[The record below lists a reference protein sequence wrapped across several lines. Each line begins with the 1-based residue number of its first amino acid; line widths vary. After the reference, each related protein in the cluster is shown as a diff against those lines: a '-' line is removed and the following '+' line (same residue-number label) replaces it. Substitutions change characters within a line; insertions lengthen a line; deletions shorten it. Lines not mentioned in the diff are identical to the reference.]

1 MADTAHLELGTR
13 ARSFVLHQGGA
24 APGGALD
31 DRTVEE
37 VLATLDQR
45 ELWAAAE
52 AAKRADEAYAS
63 AAGSTPVAPTDTA
76 RLEEVDARHAAVEA
90 ASDRLQRTVTRTYW
104 LIALSIVATVA
115 AVLLVGPAGLG
126 LLVIA
131 AAGLVLWALAR
142 RRVRRAARAEE
153 RALDEVG
160 ATSYLG
166 FQLRRVDELRAEDE
180 RRRSLED
187 LGEARGQA
195 LAAWQAV
202 AGDISV
208 DWALVHRPAI
218 AAILSEQLHEE
229 PRQDAPRLVHP
240 VTDEPQAEDAPV
252 GDPGEM
258 AEAPPEGPPA
268 GPVPSADDLSVLHVH
283 DRHTALNLSSDDLL
297 GMYRTILTA
306 RVLDQKIWALNRM
319 GKAAFVVSGQGHEGA
334 QVGSAWALRAGH
346 DIVLPYY
353 RDTAVMLTLGMS
365 VEQILLAVLA
375 RADDPNSGARQ
386 MPNHWGW
393 PEGNV
398 ITGSSPIATQL
409 PHAAGLA
416 YAAKLRREDTV
427 VVSYFGEG
435 ATSKGDFH
443 EALNFAGIHQL
454 PMVFVCENNGYAISV
469 PMSSESA
476 VDNVADRAHAY
487 GFGGVI
493 VDGNDP
499 LDVFAAVHSAVRH
512 ARRGDGPTLVEC
524 KTYRYLAHT
533 SDDDDRTY
541 RTPQEVEAWRKKD
554 PLRRITQYL
563 IEQRLLSEA
572 DEERIE
578 AEVKATVDAGAK
590 AAEAAAAPAPASAY
604 DRVYARP
611 LRALPGV
618 PEGTSGVPAPPA
630 AEPMPTATTER
641 NVVDAIRWTQQR
653 LLASD
658 DRVVVLGE
666 DVGPR
671 GGVFR
676 ATDGL
681 AAEFGAGRVVDTPLA
696 ESSIIGIG
704 IGLALADLR
713 PIAEIQFADFIHSGF
728 DQLVSEA
735 ARIHYRSNGGFN
747 VPLVVR
753 APWGGGVHGALYHSQ
768 SIEATYAHIPGL
780 KVVVPSTP
788 ADVAGMLRAAVD
800 DPDPVLFLEH
810 KKTYRLITGPVPDD
824 DGWRVPI
831 GLAEVARPGDDL
843 TVVTYGLHRHL
854 CLEAAELL
862 ADEDG
867 SSVEVIDLRTI
878 SPLDRETVLASVA
891 RTGRCLV
898 VHEDNISF
906 GVGAEVAAIVAAEG
920 FWDLDAP
927 VRRLA
932 TADVPSYPFAAPLE
946 AELFV
951 DTPKIVDAMRS
962 LLAV

>member
-1 MADTAHLELGTR
+1 VPDSDPAATR
-13 ARSFVLHQGGA
+13 GPS
-24 APGGALD
+24 
-31 DRTVEE
+31 
-37 VLATLDQR
+37 
-45 ELWAAAE
+45 
-52 AAKRADEAYAS
+52 
-63 AAGSTPVAPTDTA
+63 
-76 RLEEVDARHAAVEA
+76 
-90 ASDRLQRTVTRTYW
+90 
-104 LIALSIVATVA
+104 
-115 AVLLVGPAGLG
+115 LVP
-126 LLVIA
+126 
-131 AAGLVLWALAR
+131 
-142 RRVRRAARAEE
+142 
-153 RALDEVG
+153 
-160 ATSYLG
+160 
-166 FQLRRVDELRAEDE
+166 
-180 RRRSLED
+180 
-187 LGEARGQA
+187 
-195 LAAWQAV
+195 
-202 AGDISV
+202 
-208 DWALVHRPAI
+208 
-218 AAILSEQLHEE
+218 
-229 PRQDAPRLVHP
+229 
-240 VTDEPQAEDAPV
+240 
-252 GDPGEM
+252 
-258 AEAPPEGPPA
+258 
-268 GPVPSADDLSVLHVH
+268 DDLSVLHLH
-283 DRHTALNLSSDDLL
+283 DRHSELGLTPDDLV

-306 RVLDQKIWALNRM
+306 RVLDQKIWSLNRM

-334 QVGSAWALRAGH
+334 QVGSAWALKAGH
-346 DIVLPYY
+346 DGVLPYY
-353 RDTAVMLTLGMS
+353 RDSGVMLTLGMT

-416 YAAKLRREDTV
+416 YAAKVRREDRV

-476 VDNVADRAHAY
+476 VDDVADRAHSY

-493 VDGNDP
+493 VDGNDA
-499 LDVFAAVHSAVRH
+499 LDVYAAVHSAVRH

-563 IEQRLLSEA
+563 IEQRLLSES
-572 DEERIE
+572 DEERVE
-578 AEVKATVDAGAK
+578 AEVKAEVNSAAK
-590 AAEAAAAPAPASAY
+590 AAEAAAAPAPETAY
-604 DRVYARP
+604 ARVFARP
-611 LRALPGV
+611 LRPVPGA
-618 PEGTSGVPAPPA
+618 PEGASDPSTPPTA
-630 AEPMPTATTER
+630 MTMPEATTER
-641 NVVDAIRWTQQR
+641 NVVDTIRWTQQR
-653 LLASD
+653 LMETD
-658 DRVVVLGE
+658 DRVMILGE
-666 DVGPR
+666 DVGAR

-681 AAEFGAGRVVDTPLA
+681 AAEFGDGRVVDTPLA

-704 IGLALADLR
+704 IGLALAGLR

-735 ARIHYRSNGGFN
+735 ARIHYRSNGAFA

-753 APWGGGVHGALYHSQ
+753 TPWGGGVHGALYHSQ
-768 SIEATYAHIPGL
+768 SIEATYAHVPGL

-788 ADVAGMLRAAVD
+788 ADVCGMLRTAIE

-810 KKTYRLITGPVPDD
+810 KKTYRLVSGPVPDD
-824 DGWRVPI
+824 DAWRVPI
-831 GLAEVARPGDDL
+831 GLAEVARAGDDL

-854 CLEAAELL
+854 CLEAAQVL

-867 SSVEVIDLRTI
+867 ASVEVIDLRTI
-878 SPLDRETVLASVA
+878 SPLDRDTVLASVS
-891 RTGRCLV
+891 RTGRCLI
-898 VHEDNISF
+898 VHEDNLSF
-906 GVGAEVAAIVAAEG
+906 GVGAEVAAIVAAEA
-920 FWDLDAP
+920 FWNLDAP

-932 TADVPSYPFAAPLE
+932 TADVPSYPFAGPLE

-951 DTPKIVDAMRS
+951 DTPKIIEAMRS
-962 LLAV
+962 SLRD

>member
-1 MADTAHLELGTR
+1 MPDIDVR
-13 ARSFVLHQGGA
+13 AGDERPEGA
-24 APGGALD
+24 ASPSL
-31 DRTVEE
+31 
-37 VLATLDQR
+37 
-45 ELWAAAE
+45 
-52 AAKRADEAYAS
+52 
-63 AAGSTPVAPTDTA
+63 
-76 RLEEVDARHAAVEA
+76 
-90 ASDRLQRTVTRTYW
+90 
-104 LIALSIVATVA
+104 
-115 AVLLVGPAGLG
+115 
-126 LLVIA
+126 
-131 AAGLVLWALAR
+131 R
-142 RRVRRAARAEE
+142 RRT
-153 RALDEVG
+153 G
-160 ATSYLG
+160 
-166 FQLRRVDELRAEDE
+166 
-180 RRRSLED
+180 
-187 LGEARGQA
+187 
-195 LAAWQAV
+195 
-202 AGDISV
+202 
-208 DWALVHRPAI
+208 
-218 AAILSEQLHEE
+218 
-229 PRQDAPRLVHP
+229 
-240 VTDEPQAEDAPV
+240 
-252 GDPGEM
+252 
-258 AEAPPEGPPA
+258 
-268 GPVPSADDLSVLHVH
+268 GPVPTADDLSALHLH
-283 DRHTALNLSSDDLL
+283 DRHSALGLSAEDLV

-306 RVLDQKIWALNRM
+306 RVLDQKIWSLNRM
-319 GKAAFVVSGQGHEGA
+319 GRAAFVVSGQGHEGA

-346 DIVLPYY
+346 DVVLPYY
-353 RDTAVMLTLGMS
+353 RDTGVMLTLGMTA
-365 VEQILLAVLA
+365 EQILLAVLA
-375 RADDPNSGARQ
+375 RAEDPNSGARQ

-393 PEGNV
+393 PAGNV

-416 YAAKLRREDTV
+416 YAAKLRREDRV
-427 VVSYFGEG
+427 VISYFGEG

-476 VDNVADRAHAY
+476 VDDVADRAHAY

-493 VDGNDP
+493 VDGNDA
-499 LDVFAAVHSAVRH
+499 LDVYAAVHSAVRH

-541 RTPQEVEAWRKKD
+541 RTPREVEAWRKKD

-578 AEVKATVDAGAK
+578 AEVKAGVDAAAK
-590 AAEAAAAPAPASAY
+590 AADAAPTPEPATAY
-604 DRVYARP
+604 RAVHARP
-611 LRALPGV
+611 LRPIPGAPAGAGGEGPP
-618 PEGTSGVPAPPA
+618 PEAMAPPA
-630 AEPMPTATTER
+630 PATER
-641 NVVDAIRWTQQR
+641 NVVDTVRWTQQR
-653 LLASD
+653 LLATD
-658 DRVVVLGE
+658 ERVVILGE

-681 AAEFGAGRVVDTPLA
+681 ADEFGPDRVVDTPLA

-735 ARIHYRSNGGFN
+735 ARIHYRSDGGFA

-768 SIEATYAHIPGL
+768 AIEATYAHVPGL
-780 KVVVPSTP
+780 KVVTPSTP
-788 ADVAGMLRAAVD
+788 ADVCGMLRAAVD

-810 KKTYRLITGPVPDD
+810 KKTYRLVTGPVPDD
-824 DGWRVPI
+824 DGWRVPL
-831 GLAEVARPGDDL
+831 GLAEVARAGTDL

-854 CLEAAELL
+854 CLEAAEAL
-862 ADEDG
+862 AAEDG
-867 SSVEVIDLRTI
+867 ASVEVLDLRTI
-878 SPLDRETVLASVA
+878 SPLDRDTVLASVV

-898 VHEDNISF
+898 VHEDNLSF
-906 GVGAEVAAIVAAEG
+906 GVGAEVAAIVAAEA

-932 TADVPSYPFAAPLE
+932 TPDVPAYPFAAALE

-951 DTPKIVDAMRS
+951 DAGKVAAAMRAS
-962 LLAV
+962 LAE

>member
-1 MADTAHLELGTR
+1 MADIEVR
-13 ARSFVLHQGGA
+13 ATDGEPNPAR
-24 APGGALD
+24 P
-31 DRTVEE
+31 
-37 VLATLDQR
+37 
-45 ELWAAAE
+45 
-52 AAKRADEAYAS
+52 
-63 AAGSTPVAPTDTA
+63 AGNPAPT
-76 RLEEVDARHAAVEA
+76 
-90 ASDRLQRTVTRTYW
+90 SDD
-104 LIALSIVATVA
+104 LS
-115 AVLLVGPAGLG
+115 LLHLHDLHTDLG
-126 LLVIA
+126 L
-131 AAGLVLWALAR
+131 
-142 RRVRRAARAEE
+142 
-153 RALDEVG
+153 
-160 ATSYLG
+160 T
-166 FQLRRVDELRAEDE
+166 
-180 RRRSLED
+180 
-187 LGEARGQA
+187 
-195 LAAWQAV
+195 
-202 AGDISV
+202 
-208 DWALVHRPAI
+208 
-218 AAILSEQLHEE
+218 
-229 PRQDAPRLVHP
+229 
-240 VTDEPQAEDAPV
+240 
-252 GDPGEM
+252 
-258 AEAPPEGPPA
+258 
-268 GPVPSADDLSVLHVH
+268 ADDLV
-283 DRHTALNLSSDDLL
+283 

-306 RVLDQKIWALNRM
+306 RVLDQKVWSLNRM
-319 GKAAFVVSGQGHEGA
+319 GKAAFVVSGQGHEGC

-346 DIVLPYY
+346 DLVLPYY
-353 RDTAVMLTLGMS
+353 RDTGVLLTLGMT

-375 RADDPNSGARQ
+375 RADDPNSGGRQ

-393 PEGNV
+393 SDGGV

-416 YAAKLRREDTV
+416 YAAKLRGEDRV
-427 VVSYFGEG
+427 VVTYFGEG

-476 VDNVADRAHAY
+476 VDDVATRARGY

-493 VDGNDP
+493 VDGNDA
-499 LDVFAAVHSAVRH
+499 LDTYGAVHAAVRH
-512 ARRGDGPTLVEC
+512 ARRGDGPTLIEC

-590 AAEAAAAPAPASAY
+590 AAEAAASPEGRTAY
-604 DRVYARP
+604 TKVFARP
-611 LRALPGV
+611 LRPVPGAPDGASDPTDAIEASPV
-618 PEGTSGVPAPPA
+618 PEA
-630 AEPMPTATTER
+630 ATER
-641 NVVDAIRWTQQR
+641 NIIDTVRWTQQR
-653 LLASD
+653 LLAGD
-658 DRVVVLGE
+658 ERVVVLGE

-676 ATDGL
+676 STDGL
-681 AAEFGAGRVVDTPLA
+681 AAEFGDRRVFDTPLA
-696 ESSIIGIG
+696 ESSIIGIA
-704 IGLALADLR
+704 IGLGLAGLR
-713 PIAEIQFADFIHSGF
+713 PIAEIQFADFIHAGF

-735 ARIHYRSNGGFN
+735 ARIHYRSAGDFQ
-747 VPLVVR
+747 VPMVVR

-768 SIEATYAHIPGL
+768 SIEATYAHVPGL
-780 KVVVPSTP
+780 KVVAPSTP
-788 ADVAGMLRAAVD
+788 ADVCGMLRAAVD

-810 KKTYRLITGPVPDD
+810 KKTYRSITGPVPDD

-854 CLEAAELL
+854 CLEAAQVA

-867 SSVEVIDLRTI
+867 ASVEVVDLRTI
-878 SPLDRETVLASVA
+878 SPLDRDTVLASVA

-898 VHEDNISF
+898 VHEDNVSF
-906 GVGAEVAAIVAAEG
+906 GVGAEVAAIVAQDG

-932 TADVPSYPFAAPLE
+932 TADVPSYPFAAALE
-946 AELFV
+946 AELFI
-951 DTPKIVDAMRS
+951 DATRILEAMRVS
-962 LLAV
+962 LRD

>member
-1 MADTAHLELGTR
+1 MAGTDLR
-13 ARSFVLHQGGA
+13 AT
-24 APGGALD
+24 D
-31 DRTVEE
+31 
-37 VLATLDQR
+37 ATTD
-45 ELWAAAE
+45 ATT
-52 AAKRADEAYAS
+52 DEA
-63 AAGSTPVAPTDTA
+63 GRMP
-76 RLEEVDARHAAVEA
+76 
-90 ASDRLQRTVTRTYW
+90 
-104 LIALSIVATVA
+104 
-115 AVLLVGPAGLG
+115 
-126 LLVIA
+126 
-131 AAGLVLWALAR
+131 
-142 RRVRRAARAEE
+142 
-153 RALDEVG
+153 
-160 ATSYLG
+160 
-166 FQLRRVDELRAEDE
+166 
-180 RRRSLED
+180 
-187 LGEARGQA
+187 
-195 LAAWQAV
+195 
-202 AGDISV
+202 
-208 DWALVHRPAI
+208 
-218 AAILSEQLHEE
+218 E
-229 PRQDAPRLVHP
+229 PRAPR
-240 VTDEPQAEDAPV
+240 AS
-252 GDPGEM
+252 G
-258 AEAPPEGPPA
+258 
-268 GPVPSADDLSVLHVH
+268 GPVPTADDLSVLHLH
-283 DRHTALNLSSDDLL
+283 DRHSDLGLSTDDLV

-306 RVLDQKIWALNRM
+306 RLLDKKVWSLNRM

-334 QVGSAWALRAGH
+334 QVGSAWAMRAGH
-346 DIVLPYY
+346 DIALPYY
-353 RDTAVMLTLGMS
+353 RDTGVMLTLGMS

-375 RADDPNSGARQ
+375 RADDPNSGGRQ

-393 PEGNV
+393 AEGNV

-416 YAAKLRREDTV
+416 YAAKLRREDRV
-427 VVSYFGEG
+427 AVSWFGEG

-469 PMSSESA
+469 PMRNESA
-476 VDNVADRAHAY
+476 VDDVADRAHSY

-499 LDVFAAVHSAVRH
+499 LDVYAAVHTAIRR
-512 ARRGDGPTLVEC
+512 ARKGDGPTLVEC

-541 RTPQEVEAWRKKD
+541 RSAQEVEAWRKKD

-572 DEERIE
+572 DEDRIE
-578 AEVKATVDAGAK
+578 TEVKTEVDRAAK
-590 AAEAAAAPAPASAY
+590 AAEAAAAPEPRSAY
-604 DRVYARP
+604 TKVFARP
-611 LRALPGV
+611 IHPTPGAPSDLELEHTQPEATRV
-618 PEGTSGVPAPPA
+618 PDGG
-630 AEPMPTATTER
+630 TER
-641 NVVDAIRWTQQR
+641 TIVDTIRWTQQR
-653 LLASD
+653 LLAGD
-658 DRVVVLGE
+658 EHVVLLGE

-681 AAEFGAGRVVDTPLA
+681 ATEFGEGRVFDTPLA

-704 IGLALADLR
+704 IGLALAGLR

-735 ARIHYRSNGGFN
+735 ARIHYRSDGDFS

-788 ADVAGMLRAAVD
+788 ADVCGLLRAAID

-810 KKTYRLITGPVPDD
+810 KKTYRLISGPVPDD

-831 GLAEVARPGDDL
+831 GLAEVARAGDDL

-854 CLEAAELL
+854 CLEAAEHL
-862 ADEDG
+862 AEEAG
-867 SSVEVIDLRTI
+867 VSIEVVDLRTI
-878 SPLDRETVLASVA
+878 SPLDRATVLTSVA
-891 RTGRCLV
+891 KTGHCLV

-906 GVGAEVAAIVAAEG
+906 GVGAEVAAIVAEEA

-951 DTPKIVDAMRS
+951 DTPKIVAAMRS
-962 LLAV
+962 LLDV

>member
-1 MADTAHLELGTR
+1 VAKARAQTIGEEETAGGR
-13 ARSFVLHQGGA
+13 PGGPDGARS
-24 APGGALD
+24 
-31 DRTVEE
+31 R
-37 VLATLDQR
+37 
-45 ELWAAAE
+45 
-52 AAKRADEAYAS
+52 
-63 AAGSTPVAPTDTA
+63 
-76 RLEEVDARHAAVEA
+76 
-90 ASDRLQRTVTRTYW
+90 
-104 LIALSIVATVA
+104 
-115 AVLLVGPAGLG
+115 
-126 LLVIA
+126 
-131 AAGLVLWALAR
+131 
-142 RRVRRAARAEE
+142 
-153 RALDEVG
+153 
-160 ATSYLG
+160 
-166 FQLRRVDELRAEDE
+166 
-180 RRRSLED
+180 
-187 LGEARGQA
+187 
-195 LAAWQAV
+195 
-202 AGDISV
+202 
-208 DWALVHRPAI
+208 
-218 AAILSEQLHEE
+218 
-229 PRQDAPRLVHP
+229 
-240 VTDEPQAEDAPV
+240 
-252 GDPGEM
+252 
-258 AEAPPEGPPA
+258 
-268 GPVPSADDLSVLHVH
+268 GPVPSPDDLSILHLH
-283 DRHTALNLSSDDLL
+283 DRHTSLGLGAEDLV
-297 GMYRTILTA
+297 GMYRTILLA

-334 QVGSAWALRAGH
+334 QVGAAWALKAGH
-346 DIVLPYY
+346 DVVLPYY
-353 RDTAVMLTLGMS
+353 RDTGVMLTLGMT
-365 VEQILLAVLA
+365 VEQVLLAVLA

-393 PEGNV
+393 AERGI

-416 YAAKLRREDTV
+416 YASKLRREDKV
-427 VVSYFGEG
+427 VVSFFGEG

-443 EALNFAGIHQL
+443 EALNFAGIHRL

-469 PMSSESA
+469 PMRSESA
-476 VDNVADRAHAY
+476 VDDVASRAHSY

-499 LDVFAAVHSAVRH
+499 LDVYAAVHSAVRH
-512 ARRGDGPTLVEC
+512 ARKGDGPTLVEA

-578 AEVKATVDAGAK
+578 QEVRSEVDAAAK
-590 AAEAAAAPAPASAY
+590 AAEAAASPEPLSAY
-604 DRVYARP
+604 TKVFARP
-611 LRALPGV
+611 LRPVPGAPDGASDEVEPPVAMSV
-618 PEGTSGVPAPPA
+618 PDGG
-630 AEPMPTATTER
+630 TER
-641 NVVDAIRWTQQR
+641 NVVETIRWTQQQ
-653 LLASD
+653 LMAED

-681 AAEFGAGRVVDTPLA
+681 AAEFGEARVVDTPLA

-704 IGLALADLR
+704 IGLALAGLR

-735 ARIHYRSNGGFN
+735 ARIHYRSNGDFS

-768 SIEATYAHIPGL
+768 AIEATYAHIPGL

-788 ADVAGMLRAAVD
+788 ADVCGLLRSAAE

-810 KKTYRLITGPVPDD
+810 KKTYRLITGTVPDD
-824 DGWRVPI
+824 ASWRVPI
-831 GLAEVARPGDDL
+831 GLAEVARPGSDL

-862 ADEDG
+862 AADDG
-867 SSVEVIDLRTI
+867 VSVEVVDLRTV
-878 SPLDRETVLASVA
+878 SPLDRDTVLASVA

-898 VHEDNISF
+898 VHEDNRSF
-906 GVGAEVAAIVAAEG
+906 GVGAEVAAIVAEEG
-920 FWDLDAP
+920 FWDLDGP

-932 TADVPSYPFAAPLE
+932 TADVPSYPFAAALE
-946 AELFV
+946 GELFI
-951 DTPKIVDAMRS
+951 DTAKIATAMRAA
-962 LLAV
+962 LAD